1 PTLGFLWPAP
11 QQLLLLDAALLEG
24 DAARA
29 AFREWR
35 NSVKLEEEFSWTVL
49 RLLPLVHDT
58 LAKAGEHDILMGRLK
73 GMTRRAFYETQ
84 QLFHRV
90 RPAIATLMENGIP
103 VMLLKGAPMVVS
115 YFRHHAL
122 RPMTDVDICIPP
134 ADVRRA
140 IALLLKGGWK
150 PATEPSPD
158 YLRFRHALQFFHP
171 NGGELDLH
179 WHVLYE
185 GLARA
190 EDPWGWQDAEPMNF
204 AGLHVLQ
211 PSPTN
216 LLLLLVVHG
225 VRWNEETPVRWIP
238 DAMMV
243 LRRRFDAINWSQ
255 LVADARS
262 LKVTQRLSLGL
273 QWLVTRYN
281 APIPAT
287 VLAELRAV
295 NPTLTER
302 VEGRVYLRDS
312 RMYENSLIG
321 NQFMILADLCRFT
334 DPANPVK
341 FAATLPA
348 YLRYRWELNGRREI
362 VPAIWRAVRRRLRG
376 EVPLLHSIR

>member
-1 PTLGFLWPAP
+1 
-11 QQLLLLDAALLEG
+11 
-24 DAARA
+24 
-29 AFREWR
+29 
-35 NSVKLEEEFSWTVL
+35 
-49 RLLPLVHDT
+49 
-58 LAKAGEHDILMGRLK
+58 
-73 GMTRRAFYETQ
+73 
-84 QLFHRV
+84 
-90 RPAIATLMENGIP
+90 
-103 VMLLKGAPMVVS
+103 
-115 YFRHHAL
+115 
-122 RPMTDVDICIPP
+122 
-134 ADVRRA
+134 
-140 IALLLKGGWK
+140 
-150 PATEPSPD
+150 
-158 YLRFRHALQFFHP
+158 
-171 NGGELDLH
+171 
-179 WHVLYE
+179 
-185 GLARA
+185 
-190 EDPWGWQDAEPMNF
+190 MNF

-238 DAMMV
+238 DAVMV